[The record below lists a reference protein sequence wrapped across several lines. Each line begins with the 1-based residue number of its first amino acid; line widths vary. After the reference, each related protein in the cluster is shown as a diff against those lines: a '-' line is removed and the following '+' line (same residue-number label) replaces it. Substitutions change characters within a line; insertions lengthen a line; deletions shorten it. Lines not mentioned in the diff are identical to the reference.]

1 MRRPAKLAAISA
13 ALLAT
18 AHGINGWLQLEETA
32 YLTVLSGF
40 AAAVGLIGAARLWWG
55 NCVESR
61 LTTAAVALCTLVGL
75 LLVTAVGLP
84 GEGAPGA
91 PSWIEV
97 LLVALSCSTLLMLV
111 LSSTRSRLR
120 PSPGQDTEPY
130 RQRA

>member
-40 AAAVGLIGAARLWWG
+40 
-55 NCVESR
+55 
-61 LTTAAVALCTLVGL
+61 AAVALCTLVGL